1 MKLRVRVYNFEMD
14 GLPFM
19 GSYFVY
25 NGTVY
30 RLYSDE
36 RYYSPTWKDLEQV
49 PFVGY

>member
-1 MKLRVRVYNFEMD
+1 MKLRVKVYNFE
-14 GLPFM
+14 M